1 MLGAAAPAS
10 AQSYPSK
17 TITIVSPAPAGG
29 VTDIIGRGLA
39 QRFSKSWGQQAVVE
53 NKPGANNQL
62 AAEYIVNS
70 PPDGHTLFIAPDG
83 TFVANP
89 SLYPKLPYDPYK
101 SFTPISGLMIINH
114 GLILNKDFAP
124 NNVAELV
131 ALAKQKPGEIN
142 YGTYGIG
149 SSGHLNMVLLETMA
163 GMKLQAVHYKGAAP
177 VLNDVLAGHI
187 QMGFVSAGSAVQQMK
202 AGLLKMVAV
211 GGKKRIPQLPDI
223 PTVAETVPGYE
234 AVSWFGLFGPAGMPP
249 DDGGEDQQG
258 GPRAVRR
265 SRIPEDVPR
274 PLSVPVDRGLARGID
289 ELRQVG
295 GAEVA
300 QDHPGRKDQGGV
312 MSDKKELPADL
323 RKIPRQLRRDV
334 RHVAAVAGGAVRVL
348 GRRQSGVSPRLRA
361 APQGRVLFRR
371 ARYEDHA
378 AHPVRHAAG
387 RAQHRRR
394 RRPTQER
401 RARPAR
407 VGRNCTR

>member
-1 MLGAAAPAS
+1 MIKTLSVAWLLLGLLGVAAPAL

-39 QRFSKSWGQQAVVE
+39 QRFSKAWGQQAVVE

-89 SLYPKLPYDPYK
+89 SLYPKLPYDPYN

-131 ALAKQKPGEIN
+131 ALARQKPGEIN

-187 QMGFVSAGSAVQQMK
+187 QMGFVSAGSAVQQWK
-202 AGLLKMVAV
+202 GGLLKMIAV
-211 GGKKRIPQLPDI
+211 GGKKRIPQLQDI
-223 PTVAETVPGYE
+223 PTIAETVPGFE

-249 DDGGEDQQG
+249 ETVAKINKEVRELFADPEFQQTFLDRYLFQSIAG
-258 GPRAVRR
+258 
-265 SRIPEDVPR
+265 SPEDLMSFVKSEEPKW
-274 PLSVPVDRGLARGID
+274 
-289 ELRQVG
+289 
-295 GAEVA
+295 
-300 QDHPGRKDQGGV
+300 RKVITD
-312 MSDKKELPADL
+312 A
-323 RKIPRQLRRDV
+323 KIKV
-334 RHVAAVAGGAVRVL
+334 
-348 GRRQSGVSPRLRA
+348 
-361 APQGRVLFRR
+361 
-371 ARYEDHA
+371 E
-378 AHPVRHAAG
+378 
-387 RAQHRRR
+387 
-394 RRPTQER
+394 
-401 RARPAR
+401 
-407 VGRNCTR
+407 